1 MCEDNESFYQIFFDK
16 SQIPMCVADENG
28 YFIKINDEFIN
39 LLGYSKDRLLS
50 TKFIKFVH
58 VDDIEKTKKEYE
70 KILKEKKTTINF
82 TNRYKKKDGA
92 YVNLEWKAT
101 IEDDGYIYATAVDM
115 TEKHNLISQ
124 LKNRNLFKNNFL
136 SRMSHEMR
144 TPLNAISGYSQLL
157 TFNTRISR
165 KYIDYI
171 KKIEN
176 AVWYMANML
185 DEISLISSSQDE
197 TYRFSMEE
205 VELENIIK
213 SSIELIINRATK
225 NNIKI
230 ILKNKYLKSTVYVDI
245 QKFKECINNLLT
257 NAVKYNKKNGSIV
270 VFVTKEDN
278 DFLKIHVKDT
288 GNGISKEVQHRIF
301 DPFDRLDY
309 LGSVEGTGLG
319 LTVTKTLIERM
330 HGKIGFESKK
340 DVGSDFWITIKAIKL
355 NSEIIEDDIS
365 RVTSSNDEQ
374 EEDDIIFTDNEKK
387 KNLIYIEDNEFNAS
401 LLKEIIELKLPK
413 LRFSNYIMAKDGIDA
428 VLEEDPDY
436 LLLDLN
442 LPDLHG
448 FEVIDILKK
457 KNFDISKIIIVTA
470 DANKITAQKVKSL
483 GIKKLVHKPYKLDEI
498 VTYFDD

>member
-1 MCEDNESFYQIFFDK
+1 MFEDNKSFYKIFFDK
-16 SQIPMCVADENG
+16 SQIPMCVADGNG

-39 LLGYSKDRLLS
+39 LLGYSKDQLLS
-50 TKFIKFVH
+50 TKFLNFVH
-58 VDDIEKTKKEYE
+58 KDDIEKTKKNYNQ
-70 KILKEKKTTINF
+70 ILEEKKTTINF
-82 TNRYKKKDGA
+82 TNRYKKKDGN

-101 IEDDGYIYATAVDM
+101 IEDDGYIYATAIDM

-124 LKNRNLFKNNFL
+124 LKNKNLFKNNFL

-157 TFNTRISR
+157 IFNTKISR

-197 TYRFSMEE
+197 TYRFSIEE

-213 SSIELIINRATK
+213 SSIELIVNIATK

-230 ILKNKYLKSTVYVDI
+230 ILKNKYLKSTVNVDI

-257 NAVKYNKKNGSIV
+257 NAVKYNKKNGSITV
-270 VFVTKEDN
+270 YITMEDN

-288 GNGISKEVQHRIF
+288 GMGIENKVQHRIF
-301 DPFDRLDY
+301 EPFDRLDY
-309 LGSVEGTGLG
+309 LGPIEGTGLG

-330 HGKIGFESKK
+330 RGKIGFESKK
-340 DVGSDFWITIKAIKL
+340 NKGSIFWIKIKAV
-355 NSEIIEDDIS
+355 EINEESIEDDIS
-365 RVTSSNDEQ
+365 KITSTEEYNEND
-374 EEDDIIFTDNEKK
+374 IVFTDSQNKK
-387 KNLIYIEDNEFNAS
+387 SLIYIEDNEFNAS
-401 LLKEIIELKLPK
+401 LLKEVIELKLPK

-457 KNFDISKIIIVTA
+457 NNFDISKIIIVTA
-470 DANKITAQKVKSL
+470 DANKMTAQKVKKL
-483 GIKKLVHKPYKLDEI
+483 GIKKLVHKPYKLDKI
-498 VTYFDD
+498 VSYFSD